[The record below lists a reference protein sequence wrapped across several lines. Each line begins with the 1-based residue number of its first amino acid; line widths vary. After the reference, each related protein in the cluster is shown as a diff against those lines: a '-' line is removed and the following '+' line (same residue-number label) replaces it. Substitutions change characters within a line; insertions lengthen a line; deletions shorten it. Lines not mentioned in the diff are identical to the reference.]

1 MKNSKILKALAYILI
16 PLLLVALSINLTC
29 VFYISDNK
37 DFVDKDN
44 YLETS
49 QFANRIYHEVNQ
61 IQYYIVNVVNPYE
74 DTNSVNV
81 FEHIYGKNIGFE
93 FLLIRKNDN
102 SIFTNINTSLD
113 NIEEVKNELKKDN
126 YYFFYNNEIDTNIKN
141 SELKNK
147 YYINTYRDIEF
158 EIYIAF
164 SDETDV
170 SSEAFFEKVAFDYA
184 KSNEYNIVYTI
195 PIYIVLVMILVIYLL
210 WSIGHRKG
218 EEQIYQTKFD
228 KWPIEV
234 ILAIGISADL
244 FFTWLAYG
252 ILDNIFYYET
262 VEINILMFSFAAI
275 ILSIIYAITA
285 IIGTSFIKKLKT
297 GTLIKTSLVY
307 IICRKIVIGIKNI
320 CKVTFG
326 NLNIN
331 LKFLGTLLALIIITA
346 ILCAIFGGFGMFLS
360 IIIYGVVI
368 YFIMKKLYQ
377 FSKIK
382 LHLKEMYYGN
392 TMKSINLQEYKG
404 ELKEIAIY
412 INEISNGLENAVNEK
427 LKSERLK
434 TELITNVSHDIKTPL
449 TSIINYV
456 DLLKQEDIKDEKIKE
471 YVDIL
476 DNKSQRLKKLIEDLV
491 EASKV
496 SSGNIKL
503 DKQKI
508 NLVELINQTVGE
520 FSDKFN
526 EKNLNVLVNTNKKE
540 EYNIQADT
548 RYMYRV
554 VENLFSNI
562 YKYSLEGSRVYIDIN
577 EEKQKIKLEIKNI
590 SKEALNITEDELME
604 RFVRGD
610 KSRNTE
616 GSGLGLSIAKSLT
629 ELQNGEFN
637 IIIDGDLFKVEVCFF
652 K

>member
-1 MKNSKILKALAYILI
+1 MITYFLQKFNKINQKIKESLLNNDINIYDCEAVIPINIIESIKIYISSLLEPTYKFVSVPCPKCAKTHLI
-16 PLLLVALSINLTC
+16 PMEST
-29 VFYISDNK
+29 Y
-37 DFVDKDN
+37 
-44 YLETS
+44 
-49 QFANRIYHEVNQ
+49 QR
-61 IQYYIVNVVNPYE
+61 NV
-74 DTNSVNV
+74 
-81 FEHIYGKNIGFE
+81 
-93 FLLIRKNDN
+93 
-102 SIFTNINTSLD
+102 IFKLD
-113 NIEEVKNELKKDN
+113 LA
-126 YYFFYNNEIDTNIKN
+126 
-141 SELKNK
+141 K
-147 YYINTYRDIEF
+147 YD
-158 EIYIAF
+158 
-164 SDETDV
+164 
-170 SSEAFFEKVAFDYA
+170 
-184 KSNEYNIVYTI
+184 
-195 PIYIVLVMILVIYLL
+195 
-210 WSIGHRKG
+210 
-218 EEQIYQTKFD
+218 
-228 KWPIEV
+228 
-234 ILAIGISADL
+234 
-244 FFTWLAYG
+244 
-252 ILDNIFYYET
+252 
-262 VEINILMFSFAAI
+262 
-275 ILSIIYAITA
+275 
-285 IIGTSFIKKLKT
+285 
-297 GTLIKTSLVY
+297 
-307 IICRKIVIGIKNI
+307 
-320 CKVTFG
+320 
-326 NLNIN
+326 
-331 LKFLGTLLALIIITA
+331 
-346 ILCAIFGGFGMFLS
+346 
-360 IIIYGVVI
+360 
-368 YFIMKKLYQ
+368 
-377 FSKIK
+377 
-382 LHLKEMYYGN
+382 
-392 TMKSINLQEYKG
+392 G

-412 INEISNGLENAVNEK
+412 INEISNGLENAVNGK

-471 YVDIL
+471 YVSIL

-526 EKNLNVLVNTNKKE
+526 EKNLNVLINTNQKE